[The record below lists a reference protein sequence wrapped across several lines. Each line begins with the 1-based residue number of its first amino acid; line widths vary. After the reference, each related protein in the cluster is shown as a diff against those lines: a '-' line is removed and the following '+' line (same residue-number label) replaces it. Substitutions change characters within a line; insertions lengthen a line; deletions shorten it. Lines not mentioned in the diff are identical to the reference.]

1 MNMRELLIESL
12 DSRWKKYK
20 AELKTCRQNFSEE
33 SVHDFRVSIRRLLSL
48 LEMLRSVMEYP
59 KIRKIRR
66 ELKDQLDDLDDL
78 RDTQTLLMD
87 ISGSIQEMPALQP
100 FQQFLEREEK
110 KLLKAARKD
119 IKSLKITN
127 LAKRVGKLQ
136 KNLQAFAQPDFEELI
151 FSAVDEAFM
160 VVMQR
165 YALIDPS
172 QPSTIHRVRIAFKKF
187 RYMLECIHPV
197 LQDMP
202 QDYLKKLHNYQ
213 SAMGD
218 IQDMEVALQRIADFS
233 AKPSASFDLEPVLV
247 YYQKR
252 HSLAVLRYLED
263 KGEVITFWRSAPTE
277 SFPEEN
283 RK

>member
-1 MNMRELLIESL
+1 MNMQQLLIESL

-20 AELKTCRQNFSEE
+20 TELKTCRGNFSEE
-33 SVHDFRVSIRRLLSL
+33 SVHDFRVSIRRLLSF

-66 ELKDQLDDLDDL
+66 ELKQQLDDLDDL
-78 RDTQTLLMD
+78 RDTQTLLVD
-87 ISGSIQEMPALQP
+87 VSEAIQEIPAIQP
-100 FQQFLEREEK
+100 FQQFLEGEEK
-110 KLLKAARKD
+110 KHLKAARKD
-119 IKSLKITN
+119 IKSLKITD
-127 LAKRVGKLQ
+127 LSKRVRKLAQ
-136 KNLQAFAQPDFEELI
+136 NLQAISQPGVEEGF
-151 FSAVDEAFM
+151 FSAVDEAFA

-172 QPSTIHRVRIAFKKF
+172 QPATIHRVRIAFKKF

-233 AKPSASFDLEPVLV
+233 AKPSAFFDAEPALV
-247 YYQKR
+247 YYKNR
-252 HSLAVLRYLED
+252 HTLAVLRYLED
-263 KGEVITFWRSAPTE
+263 KGEVITFWRTAPNE
-277 SFPEEN
+277 LFPEEK